1 MLISIAHAQA
11 ESGLG
16 VGSDVLV
23 KRFHMSRF
31 WCVVVS
37 AAVFSA
43 AQAFAIETENPHSL
57 GLVSGLSGLGYG
69 FLFGVYPTLVA
80 ETFGVHGLSQN
91 WGTMTLAPVI
101 SGNIFNLFYG
111 AIYDHHSIVAPDG
124 DRECLDGLEC
134 YRDAYWVTL
143 VSSLAGVVLSLW
155 CVYLE
160 RTKKLEERRH
170 RLDGCHDRE
179 E

>member
-80 ETFGVHGLSQN
+80 EPIGVHGLSHD
-91 WGTMTLAPVI
+91 WRTSTLAAVI
-101 SGNIFNLFYG
+101 VGYIDYHINTANS
-111 AIYDHHSIVAPDG
+111 D
-124 DRECLDGLEC
+124 
-134 YRDAYWVTL
+134 
-143 VSSLAGVVLSLW
+143 
-155 CVYLE
+155 
-160 RTKKLEERRH
+160 K
-170 RLDGCHDRE
+170 
-179 E
+179 